1 MMHIG
6 ESKIDERGR
15 ITLPKSFRDANNIEE
30 NSTVYIQTIATMDNG
45 VRIVFNP
52 VRKIK
57 CLNKGAQKVVDAF
70 KEKKG
75 K

>member
-1 MMHIG
+1 MMHVG

-52 VRKIK
+52 IK
-57 CLNKGAQKVVDAF
+57 KTRSNK
-70 KEKKG
+70 
-75 K
+75 